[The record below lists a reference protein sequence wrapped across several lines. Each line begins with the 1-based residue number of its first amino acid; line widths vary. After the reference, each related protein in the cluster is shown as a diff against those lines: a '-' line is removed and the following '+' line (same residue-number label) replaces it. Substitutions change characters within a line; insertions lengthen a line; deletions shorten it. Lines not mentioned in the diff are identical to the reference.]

1 MKKTKLGKH
10 ILLFALVTFTLIAV
24 IFGGIVYWNTNTSVE
39 KTMGAQASQI
49 ASNFANQID
58 GEQYKKFNTI
68 LEEDD
73 LYWELRDQLNDLKEK
88 NGVLY
93 AYTFSIPEPGKNPT
107 FLVYAAPRD
116 EDPALVGTIGLESTG
131 TSGKEIQ
138 EAIEK
143 GSLFTNIQSDGE
155 FGEYITGYVP
165 IKDASGKA
173 IAVLGVDISADV
185 VQGIQKDVLSSVLP
199 IVFSLIIVI
208 CLVVLYIIYRSTY
221 KILHPLSELKEAT
234 TNFANGD
241 LKGAEEQVSQIQY
254 KAKNEIAD
262 FVQAFSTSLLQLKKT
277 LKMMKDSSMEVNDFT
292 YRIQDTMNKVRVSN
306 DAIAQNITSLA
317 INGEKQ
323 HISNNEVLNA
333 MEEMAAGIQRMADS
347 TTSMSNSSFDMT
359 KLVENSVSDSEK
371 VIEKI
376 ETVEKSVLKTSEHV
390 EEMGEKYRS
399 IEEMVKVITS
409 IAEQTNL
416 LALNAA
422 IEAARAGEAGK
433 GFAVVADEVRKLAEM
448 SRSSAEDIRMQLQ
461 KFEEITSRV
470 TEEMNQ
476 SSVLAKEGNSE
487 VHTIGERLEMILQAV
502 VKVNDGIQEDS
513 AIIEQMSASSEEVL
527 ASTEEMNGVVRQNTE
542 DTTSVAKSSDQQVEL
557 VEELNDEVYKLQAS
571 MQEMIQDISKF
582 RI

>member
-1 MKKTKLGKH
+1 
-10 ILLFALVTFTLIAV
+10 
-24 IFGGIVYWNTNTSVE
+24 
-39 KTMGAQASQI
+39 
-49 ASNFANQID
+49 
-58 GEQYKKFNTI
+58 
-68 LEEDD
+68 
-73 LYWELRDQLNDLKEK
+73 
-88 NGVLY
+88 
-93 AYTFSIPEPGKNPT
+93 
-107 FLVYAAPRD
+107 
-116 EDPALVGTIGLESTG
+116 
-131 TSGKEIQ
+131 
-138 EAIEK
+138 
-143 GSLFTNIQSDGE
+143 
-155 FGEYITGYVP
+155 
-165 IKDASGKA
+165 
-173 IAVLGVDISADV
+173 
-185 VQGIQKDVLSSVLP
+185 
-199 IVFSLIIVI
+199 
-208 CLVVLYIIYRSTY
+208 
-221 KILHPLSELKEAT
+221 
-234 TNFANGD
+234 
-241 LKGAEEQVSQIQY
+241 
-254 KAKNEIAD
+254 
-262 FVQAFSTSLLQLKKT
+262 
-277 LKMMKDSSMEVNDFT
+277 
-292 YRIQDTMNKVRVSN
+292 
-306 DAIAQNITSLA
+306 
-317 INGEKQ
+317 
-323 HISNNEVLNA
+323 
-333 MEEMAAGIQRMADS
+333 
-347 TTSMSNSSFDMT
+347 
-359 KLVENSVSDSEK
+359 
-371 VIEKI
+371 
-376 ETVEKSVLKTSEHV
+376 
-390 EEMGEKYRS
+390 MGEKYRS